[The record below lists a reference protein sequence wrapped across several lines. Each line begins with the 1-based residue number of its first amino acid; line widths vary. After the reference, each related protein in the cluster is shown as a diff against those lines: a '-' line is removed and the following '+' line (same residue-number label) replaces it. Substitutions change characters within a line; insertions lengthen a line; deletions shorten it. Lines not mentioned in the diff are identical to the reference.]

1 VAEATSAAKSS
12 EVRKGANVM
21 AKKLKGKITIDLS
34 GDVML
39 LKFLKYYT
47 ELSGST
53 VESYIAGCIYS
64 AMSKFEE
71 ILSEEQFEEYAK
83 EVYN

>member
-1 VAEATSAAKSS
+1 M
-12 EVRKGANVM
+12 M
-21 AKKLKGKITIDLS
+21 AKLKSKITLDLG
-34 GDVML
+34 GDTML

-53 VESYIAGCIYS
+53 VESYITGCIYS

-83 EVYN
+83 EVYS